1 MRKHY
6 KISERQE
13 NGVYRVSYMNKTF
26 SFEFDSIESAKEFIE
41 EDIIKWN
48 TPRELR

>member
-1 MRKHY
+1 MKKRY
-6 KISERQE
+6 EISERQE
-13 NGVYRVSYMNKTF
+13 NGIYKVCYMNKTF

-48 TPRELR
+48 TPR